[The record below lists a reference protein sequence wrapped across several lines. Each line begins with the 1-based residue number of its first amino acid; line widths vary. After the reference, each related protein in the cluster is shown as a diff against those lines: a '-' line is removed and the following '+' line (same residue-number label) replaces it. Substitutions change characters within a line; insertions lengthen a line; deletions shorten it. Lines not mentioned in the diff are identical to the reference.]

1 MTVKQ
6 LMKKLAKLPQD
17 AVVTIPNRY
26 LYLEG
31 TYEASSVE
39 TWDFGDGVEVHIST
53 DYKKRMGGIL
63 DD

>member
-31 TYEASSVE
+31 CYEATKVE
-39 TWDFGDGVEVHIST
+39 ACGDDEVYIST
-53 DYKKRMGGIL
+53 DYKKRMEV
-63 DD
+63 DDG